1 MEGPIERRIRERV
14 RSFDIPALLAVL
26 EASGYGDAEIEY
38 RGQRTTVHQSH
49 LVHDIEFIHE
59 PDKRVVIT
67 VNMGLLSAQSPLPSF
82 LMQTMDQ
89 LDHDRLERFICY
101 FDHPLP
107 RDCFAGRYPG
117 GGGEGRGGSGI
128 GCACCAPPAPAPC
141 TGSSARSFRK
151 WSCRCGARCVS
162 SACPRGSCGWG
173 PVRSA
178 RAIPWGASRPSPREG
193 WR

>member
-49 LVHDIEFIHE
+49 LVQDIEFIHE

-89 LDHDRLERFICY
+89 LDHDRLERFIFY
-101 FDHPLP
+101 FHHLLP
-107 RDCFAGRYPG
+107 PHCFARLYPD
-117 GGGEGRGGSGI
+117 RGGT
-128 GCACCAPPAPAPC
+128 APP
-141 TGSSARSFRK
+141 G
-151 WSCRCGARCVS
+151 
-162 SACPRGSCGWG
+162 
-173 PVRSA
+173 
-178 RAIPWGASRPSPREG
+178 
-193 WR
+193 